1 MEGFWRF
8 TVSLDPSYR
17 AEKDGNASRIIL
29 EEVEVVHLARF
40 HCAKFLKQTRKRD
53 CQGTGE
59 HLR

>member
-40 HCAKFLKQTRKRD
+40 HYAKFL
-53 CQGTGE
+53 
-59 HLR
+59 